1 MRILFVTSNRIGD
14 AVLSTGL
21 LGHLIDTWPQA
32 RITLACG
39 PAAAPLFADTP
50 NIEKLIAMV
59 KQRRAGHWLALWR
72 QCAGQ
77 VWDLVVDLRASAL
90 AWMLW
95 ARRRAVLRKGDA
107 PIHRVKLIA
116 SVLGLDPPPAPRLYI
131 GADRHRRAAELL
143 PDGAPVLA
151 LGPTANWGGKQ
162 WPADRFAAVAH
173 DLLAPGGLLAGGRVA
188 LFAGP
193 NERGP
198 VDALKAGLPG
208 EDVIDLAGSIDLL
221 TAAACLQRC
230 VLYVGNDSGLMHLAA
245 AAGVPTLGLFGPS
258 PDVHYAPWGEHAAF
272 VRTPES
278 FEQIVRAPGYDW
290 RKQNSLMTTLSVDSV
305 VQAASRLLA
314 RP

>member
-14 AVLSTGL
+14 AILSTGL
-21 LGHLIDTWPQA
+21 LAHLIDAWPQA

-39 PAAAPLFADTP
+39 PVAAPLFADTP
-50 NIEKLIAMV
+50 NIEKLIALV
-59 KQRRAGHWLALWR
+59 KQRRAGHWIDLWR

-90 AWMLW
+90 AWMLL

-107 PIHRVKLIA
+107 PIHRVRLIS
-116 SVLGLDPPPAPRLYI
+116 SVLGLDPPAPPRLYI
-131 GADRHRRAAELL
+131 GPDRHRRARDLI

-162 WPADRFAAVAH
+162 WPADRFAALAR
-173 DLLAPGGLLAGGRVA
+173 DLLAPGAPLAGGRIAV
-188 LFAGP
+188 FAGP

-198 VDALKAGLPG
+198 VDALIAGLSG
-208 EDVIDLAGSIDLL
+208 VTVIDLAGSIDLL

-230 VLYVGNDSGLMHLAA
+230 TLYVGNDSGLMHLAA

-258 PDVHYAPWGEHAAF
+258 PELHYAPWGERAAF

-278 FEQIVRAPGYDW
+278 FEQIVHAPGYDW
-290 RKQNSLMTTLSVDSV
+290 RRQDSLMTSLTVTTV
-305 VQAASRLLA
+305 AQAARNLLA
-314 RP
+314 RT